1 MLCDYSISTLGGLI
15 LNSYYMEWPKEYLLF
30 SARLPLAL
38 AGGHMVLELGVSSF
52 ISDLTSAKERTLRLF
67 CLNSDFN
74 IFYSREQL

>member
-30 SARLPLAL
+30 SAKFPLAL

-67 CLNSDFN
+67 SLNFNFN
-74 IFYSREQL
+74 IS